1 MAILPGRLP
10 LEMDRLEKGGER
22 RFQHPQLGELLYR
35 QVNFRVANRPD
46 LKLVTLMPG
55 AMAPG

>member
-1 MAILPGRLP
+1 M
-10 LEMDRLEKGGER
+10 
-22 RFQHPQLGELLYR
+22 LYR

-55 AMAPG
+55 VPRPD